1 MNPIKICFFGKFQIL
16 KNGEDVLKKIRTSKK
31 KMQLLEYL
39 IINSK
44 RSIPPYDLSEILWQE
59 NEDVDFDNSLKTLV
73 SRLRKDLA
81 EFELEHAIVRSG
93 NSYSW
98 NTAIPCNID
107 VFEMEEAAKVV
118 LNAEKLT
125 SENKIQFENV
135 LSLYTGDFLS
145 ETNNHSWVMPKS
157 LYYHNLYL
165 KIVQKYI
172 YLLREEKKY
181 DEVIHVSQLALAI
194 DGLDSVMNLELMWAL
209 LKINKKKEAMRHYK
223 NLSKQYMIQY
233 GAKPTDEILG
243 FYKELVKGE
252 RRSEADIEK
261 IFNELQNEQ
270 AEEKGAYVCEYALF
284 KEIYNIQVRNLKRF
298 NTMVFLVLAEI
309 YSPDDAVISDQALET
324 SMQVLLAT
332 LQSNLRKGDVI
343 AQYSSSQYILL
354 LPAITDYI
362 TAQIPMERV
371 RSDFYRHRTNTK
383 ILFAYRLMPAE
394 EG

>member
-1 MNPIKICFFGKFQIL
+1 MDPVRICFFGKFQIF
-16 KNGEDVLKKIRTSKK
+16 KGNEDVLKKIRTSRK
-31 KMQLLEYL
+31 KMQLLQYL
-39 IINSK
+39 IINCK
-44 RSIPPYDLSEILWQE
+44 RSIPPYDLSEILWHE
-59 NEDVDFDNSLKTLV
+59 NEDVDSENSLKTLV

-81 EFELEHAIVRSG
+81 EFQLEHAIVTSG

-98 NTAIPCNID
+98 NPEVSCNID
-107 VFEMEEAAKVV
+107 VFELEEAAKVA
-118 LNAEKLT
+118 LKAEKLT
-125 SENKIQFENV
+125 AKDRQEFENA
-135 LSLYTGDFLS
+135 LSLYSGDFLAES
-145 ETNNHSWVMPKS
+145 NHHPWVMPKS

-165 KIVQKYI
+165 KIVHKYI
-172 YLLREEKKY
+172 YHLREEKKY
-181 DEVIHVSQLALAI
+181 DDVIHVCQMALVV
-194 DGLDSVMNLELMWAL
+194 DPLDSVMNLELMWAL

-252 RRSEADIEK
+252 RHSEADIEK
-261 IFNELQNEQ
+261 IFNELQSGQNE
-270 AEEKGAYVCEYALF
+270 ERGAYVCEYALF
-284 KEIYNIQVRNLKRF
+284 KEIYSIQTRNLKRF
-298 NTMVFLVLAEI
+298 NTMIFLVLAEI
-309 YSPDDAVISDQALET
+309 YAPDEAVISDQTLEQY
-324 SMQVLLAT
+324 MQVLLAT

-394 EG
+394 EE